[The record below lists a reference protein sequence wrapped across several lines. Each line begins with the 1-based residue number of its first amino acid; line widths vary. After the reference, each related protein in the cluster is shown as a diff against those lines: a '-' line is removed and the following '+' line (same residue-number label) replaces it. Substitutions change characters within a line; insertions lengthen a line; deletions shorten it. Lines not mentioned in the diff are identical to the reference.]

1 VRARRDLFESAFA
14 FGSPRFNVAHG
25 GQADFVEGLWASGE
39 FFSGL
44 GVPAILGRTLGHA
57 DDRRGGGPDGPVMV
71 ISYDYWRRRFGGATD
86 VIGRSITIERVPFTV
101 VGVTPEGFFGPNV
114 GRRFDVAIPI
124 GTAPLFRGREKL
136 LDQRSF
142 WWLSIMVRLKDGE
155 SRATAQR
162 ALRGVQP
169 QIAAATLP
177 EHARREATHQYLA
190 EPFTLTPG
198 AAGVSSLRFPIPAA
212 GDHTDGG
219 GGPRAS
225 DRVREYRQPPPRARH
240 RPTP

>member
-1 VRARRDLFESAFA
+1 MRARRDLFESAFA
-14 FGSPRFNVAHG
+14 FGSPRFNLAHG

-57 DDRRGGGPDGPVMV
+57 DDRRGGGPDGPVTV
-71 ISYDYWRRRFGGATD
+71 ISYDYWRRRFGGAAD

-101 VGVTPEGFFGPNV
+101 VGVTPPGFFGPDV

-124 GTAPLFRGREKL
+124 GTEPLVRGREKL
-136 LDQRSF
+136 LDRRSF

-155 SRATAQR
+155 SRASAQR
-162 ALRGVQP
+162 ALRGVQS

-177 EHARREATHQYLA
+177 EHAGARSTQVSGRALHARPGRRGRVLSQI
-190 EPFTLTPG
+190 
-198 AAGVSSLRFPIPAA
+198 PISAA

-225 DRVREYRQPPPRARH
+225 DRVREHCQPPPRARH